1 MLKGGDQGFENAKN
15 VAVLCDDPTRLSAG
29 VVEHIDPIGLAEVP
43 CQLPER
49 PGPTGSNP
57 ILRYIVSS
65 FKDANSD
72 PLHVQLRIA
81 EEDED
86 HADDKAAP
94 FGLKDE
100 PSILVGR
107 EDRFDPHRL
116 VGVNRGVESVLDTLQ
131 GLKVGVLLGELFLPL
146 DAL

>member
-1 MLKGGDQGFENAKN
+1 MIKGGDRGFEDAQN
-15 VAVLCDDPTRLSAG
+15 VAVLCNDPTRLSPG

-43 CQLPER
+43 RELPER
-49 PGPTGSNP
+49 PCSARSNP

-72 PLHVQLRIA
+72 PLHIQLRIA
-81 EEDED
+81 EKDED
-86 HADDKAAP
+86 HADDKTAP
-94 FGLKDE
+94 FGLE
-100 PSILVGR
+100 HQPPILVCR
-107 EDRFDPHRL
+107 EDRLDPHRL
-116 VGVNRGVESVLDTLQ
+116 VGVNRGIEPVLDTLH